1 MFDVVVVDDVIAG
14 VLYKHEGHLLP
25 TDVYF
30 DRGRCKRRLIIFIVT
45 YIASSRIKNTSWRV
59 FSYNS
64 PKKIILKKTPFIPCY
79 FSLNKLQFSQCGY
92 YVEQ

>member
-1 MFDVVVVDDVIAG
+1 LIYIVDILRVYHRTGMFDVVVVDDVIAG

-45 YIASSRIKNTSWRV
+45 YIA
-59 FSYNS
+59 
-64 PKKIILKKTPFIPCY
+64 
-79 FSLNKLQFSQCGY
+79 
-92 YVEQ
+92 